1 VAGKKQAPLEKL
13 RAQAPQHAANDGSCV
28 CIPVAEKILNR
39 LFRVTPHFFEPDTL
53 VSFGLMLQSN
63 VKIYSKK

>member
-39 LFRVTPHFFEPDTL
+39 LLKDVAGLFE
-53 VSFGLMLQSN
+53 Q
-63 VKIYSKK
+63 K